1 MSNFSF
7 NRFLFPPFNSIDLFY
22 AILAIFIE
30 AKCVSKMCLY
40 WWRSCN
46 WTPCFGFWKAFFNWF
61 LLMEWARSDRFCI
74 IFGIKLTTVQL
85 AYLCHTYFL
94 CGSNRHRN
102 STLYVDTI
110 LFCSPS
116 LLYYFRSSELNFSFF
131 ISWSA
136 KDWIQHSWMGGW
148 CRFDF
153 LNFQKNWGIHYSTA
167 YREPAGIKKAEL
179 GNKRVVQCTQ
189 LLCRQFRWKHLLHPW
204 VPPKK

>member
-7 NRFLFPPFNSIDLFY
+7 NRFLLPIPPFNSIDLFY

-46 WTPCFGFWKAFFNWF
+46 WTPYFGFWKAFFNWF

-74 IFGIKLTTVQL
+74 IFSIKLTTVQL

-110 LFCSPS
+110 LFCSQFNI
-116 LLYYFRSSELNFSFF
+116 LEWGVDAGLTF
-131 ISWSA
+131 
-136 KDWIQHSWMGGW
+136 WIFKRTGGYT
-148 CRFDF
+148 
-153 LNFQKNWGIHYSTA
+153 I
-167 YREPAGIKKAEL
+167 
-179 GNKRVVQCTQ
+179 
-189 LLCRQFRWKHLLHPW
+189 LLHIRGCHTTSNSQI
-204 VPPKK
+204 V

>member
-1 MSNFSF
+1 M
-7 NRFLFPPFNSIDLFY
+7 
-22 AILAIFIE
+22 
-30 AKCVSKMCLY
+30 
-40 WWRSCN
+40 
-46 WTPCFGFWKAFFNWF
+46 
-61 LLMEWARSDRFCI
+61 
-74 IFGIKLTTVQL
+74 TTVQL

-189 LLCRQFRWKHLLHPW
+189 LLCRQFRWKHLLHPCL
-204 VPPKK
+204 VPPKKIVVLYQSELVKKGVVYYSETWRIYYKQKGGKKGNSIWWYEARYFSWK

>member
-1 MSNFSF
+1 M
-7 NRFLFPPFNSIDLFY
+7 
-22 AILAIFIE
+22 
-30 AKCVSKMCLY
+30 
-40 WWRSCN
+40 
-46 WTPCFGFWKAFFNWF
+46 
-61 LLMEWARSDRFCI
+61 
-74 IFGIKLTTVQL
+74 TTVQL

-204 VPPKK
+204 VPLRNSCTLSIRTSEERSHILFWNVTNLLHMQKGEREKNNSIWWNKISFMKNKFESLPRWIAQV

>member
-1 MSNFSF
+1 MY
-7 NRFLFPPFNSIDLFY
+7 L
-22 AILAIFIE
+22 
-30 AKCVSKMCLY
+30 KCACIGEDQV
-40 WWRSCN
+40 
-46 WTPCFGFWKAFFNWF
+46 TPCFGFWKAFFNWF

-131 ISWSA
+131 ILKCKRLDST
-136 KDWIQHSWMGGW
+136 
-148 CRFDF
+148 F
-153 LNFQKNWGIHYSTA
+153 LNGGLMPVWLFEFSK
-167 YREPAGIKKAEL
+167 EL
-179 GNKRVVQCTQ
+179 GDTLFYCI
-189 LLCRQFRWKHLLHPW
+189 
-204 VPPKK
+204 

>member
-7 NRFLFPPFNSIDLFY
+7 NRFLLPIPPFNSIDLFY

-46 WTPCFGFWKAFFNWF
+46 WTPYFGFWKAFFNWF

-136 KDWIQHSWMGGW
+136 KDWIQHSWMGV
-148 CRFDF
+148 D
-153 LNFQKNWGIHYSTA
+153 
-167 YREPAGIKKAEL
+167 AGLTFWIF
-179 GNKRVVQCTQ
+179 KRTGGYTI
-189 LLCRQFRWKHLLHPW
+189 LLHIESQQGS
-204 VPPKK
+204 KKQN